1 MKNIKNVL
9 VDMSV
14 TIIHHGHIR
23 LLKKAKKYGRVIVAL
38 TSDSELKKIKKL
50 KPLLNFNQRKEILK
64 AIKYVDKV
72 IESKWKISNQFL
84 KKNKIDLIVRG
95 HDHKDDEFDVKKKI
109 FKRTRNISSS
119 SIIKK
124 LKN

>member
-38 TSDSELKKIKKL
+38 TSDSELKKNKKI
-50 KPLLNFNQRKEILK
+50 KPLLNFNQRKEILQG
-64 AIKYVDKV
+64 IKYVDKV
-72 IESKWKISNQFL
+72 IVSKWKISNQFL

-95 HDHKDDEFDVKKKI
+95 HDHKGDKFGIKKKI

-119 SIIKK
+119 SIIAK

>member
-9 VDMSV
+9 VDMSA

-23 LLKKAKKYGRVIVAL
+23 ILKKAKKYGKVIVAL

-72 IESKWKISNQFL
+72 VISKWKISNQFL
-84 KKNKIDLIVRG
+84 KKNKIDLIIRG
-95 HDHKDDEFDVKKKI
+95 HDHKNDEFDVKKKI

-119 SIIKK
+119 LIRKK

>member
-1 MKNIKNVL
+1 
-9 VDMSV
+9 MSA

-23 LLKKAKKYGRVIVAL
+23 ILKKAKKYGKVIVAL

-72 IESKWKISNQFL
+72 VISKWKISNQFL
-84 KKNKIDLIVRG
+84 KKNKIDLIIRG
-95 HDHKDDEFDVKKKI
+95 HDHKNDEFDVKKKI

-119 SIIKK
+119 LIRKK